1 LTGAFPEVWLFVLGG
16 LFVLTTL
23 VFPKGIVG
31 LLRGLRLRRAPPPEE
46 APAGVEE
53 RA

>member
-1 LTGAFPEVWLFVLGG
+1 

-46 APAGVEE
+46 APAGAEE